1 LDKSLGI
8 SFLTLFPLYAI
19 LPGALSL
26 RSSSAS
32 ASLIYGR
39 CGNTETSV
47 LFSWASF
54 VSAFGSFLTYVALQ
68 VQIYSLT
75 NLPPVAL
82 LGAVQLVPLG
92 VTALWGG
99 ALADAL
105 DRRRLLPCCEVLLLC
120 GSLSLAVNSMLP
132 HSSEPFLFIVAAF
145 MSAVGGFHTPALES
159 LTPSRVEFRQHARRI
174 YGGAVRSCTLDRLRG
189 TRLRGWGT
197 RVRAAVAGVLA
208 VSEGGN
214 ESCLGAIAWPCRAG
228 DSLGRGDGTSE
239 GKQVVGLYDQ
249 ENGALLRRQGK
260 RFVLFEDSAHAC
272 VDVYLGF
279 RESSRYGDPAVND
292 E

>member
-8 SFLTLFPLYAI
+8 SFH
-19 LPGALSL
+19 ALSAL
-26 RSSSAS
+26 CDTSGRSKPAEFFSKCF
-32 ASLIYGR
+32 LIYGS

-47 LFSWASF
+47 LFSSASF

-132 HSSEPFLFIVAAF
+132 HPSEPFLFIVAAF

-159 LTPSRVEFRQHARRI
+159 LTPSRVEFRQLARRI

-189 TRLRGWGT
+189 L
-197 RVRAAVAGVLA
+197 VCVVGVLA
-208 VSEGGN
+208 CVPLLPAFWRYRRE
-214 ESCLGAIAWPCRAG
+214 ETKAALAQ
-228 DSLGRGDGTSE
+228 SLG
-239 GKQVVGLYDQ
+239 QVAPAIRWGVEMARPEASRWSDSTI
-249 ENGALLRRQGK
+249 RRM
-260 RFVLFEDSAHAC
+260 AP
-272 VDVYLGF
+272 
-279 RESSRYGDPAVND
+279 SSDDKEKGSSFSRTAPMPAWMSIWVSGNRAVTVTRP
-292 E
+292 